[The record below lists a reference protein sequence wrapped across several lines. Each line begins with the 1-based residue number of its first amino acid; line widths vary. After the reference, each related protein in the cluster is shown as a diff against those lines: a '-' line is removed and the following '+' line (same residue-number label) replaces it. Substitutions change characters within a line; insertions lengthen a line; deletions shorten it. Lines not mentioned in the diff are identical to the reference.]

1 MGNEVSKSVLEAVA
15 ELSAALQDV
24 QQQLDS
30 AHMEIK
36 EVSLEM
42 KMHVT
47 LDAGGN
53 VDLKLLPIKIEGN
66 ISSSEIQ
73 TYAMTFS
80 PYKEV
85 RKMAIGSELKLFVN
99 TLSEIGR
106 QTASLRHGLDLKEA
120 TLTLDF
126 GITGGGGFEFF
137 FKAGGE
143 KGYTHQ
149 MAITL
154 QQKAAR

>member
-1 MGNEVSKSVLEAVA
+1 MGNEVSKSLLEAVR

-30 AHMEIK
+30 ARIEIR
-36 EVSLEM
+36 EVSLEL
-42 KMHVT
+42 KTHAT

-53 VDLKLLPIKIEGN
+53 IDLKLLPIKLEGS
-66 ISSSEIQ
+66 ISASEIQ
-73 TYAMTFS
+73 TYAVTFT
-80 PYKEV
+80 PHKGI
-85 RKMAIGSELKLFVN
+85 RKMDIGTELKQFVN
-99 TLSEIGR
+99 TLSEIGT
-106 QTASLRHGLDLKEA
+106 QTADLEQGLDLKEA

-154 QQKAAR
+154 QQKPAR